1 MRTSRRGRSQLSQ
14 VIVYAR
20 PALTRRVNCPPDWT
34 KSYCRSIREKI
45 GARPEE
51 ILLVAKIHTEFHS
64 SQVPPSQ
71 ISTDIFQLIDNYP
84 NNTHAPS
91 SPSWLTS
98 L

>member
-34 KSYCRSIREKI
+34 KSYCRSVREKI
-45 GARPEE
+45 GASPEE

-64 SQVPPSQ
+64 SQAPPSQ
-71 ISTDIFQLIDNYP
+71 ISKDIFQLIYAYR
-84 NNTHAPS
+84 NNTHTPS
-91 SPSWLTS
+91 PPSWLTS